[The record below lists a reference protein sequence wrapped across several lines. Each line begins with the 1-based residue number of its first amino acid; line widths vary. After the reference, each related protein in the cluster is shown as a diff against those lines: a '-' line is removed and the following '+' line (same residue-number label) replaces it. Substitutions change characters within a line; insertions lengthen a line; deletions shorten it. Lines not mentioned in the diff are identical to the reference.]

1 MNGQNLAS
9 PTKGEQSPSVR
20 SIQPSISYYLR
31 KLLREN
37 LSQLKSVVAPGAAVE
52 ADSFTDLNAVVE
64 SLYLE
69 LDEINET
76 VRELERLA
84 LVHQSLAAQKAI
96 YRQELLQCEEKI
108 YWLLGFKYVAK
119 NSPVKILVVDDN
131 VRHLTLIARLLKKEG
146 YEVCTT
152 ATGGEVPCV
161 THAFMPDLVLMDVNM
176 PEISGYE
183 ICERLKEL
191 DYSRDIPVIFVSSE
205 VEIDQINR
213 SIEAGGLACIAKP
226 FNRNNFLSGIKQLVG
241 SREAA

>member
-9 PTKGEQSPSVR
+9 PTKGEPSPSVR

-84 LVHQSLAAQKAI
+84 LVHQAS
-96 YRQELLQCEEKI
+96 
-108 YWLLGFKYVAK
+108 
-119 NSPVKILVVDDN
+119 
-131 VRHLTLIARLLKKEG
+131 LLKKRFTGKNSYSVRRKFTG
-146 YEVCTT
+146 YWDSSMLLKI
-152 ATGGEVPCV
+152 P
-161 THAFMPDLVLMDVNM
+161 
-176 PEISGYE
+176 
-183 ICERLKEL
+183 RLK
-191 DYSRDIPVIFVSSE
+191 FWSSMTM
-205 VEIDQINR
+205 
-213 SIEAGGLACIAKP
+213 
-226 FNRNNFLSGIKQLVG
+226 SGI
-241 SREAA
+241 